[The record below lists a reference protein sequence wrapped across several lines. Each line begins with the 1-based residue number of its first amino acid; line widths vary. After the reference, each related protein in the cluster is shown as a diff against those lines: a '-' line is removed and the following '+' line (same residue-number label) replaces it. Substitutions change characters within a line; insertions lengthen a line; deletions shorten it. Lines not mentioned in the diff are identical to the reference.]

1 MATSLLSSLKVTARP
16 EDGSKNPLIQRR
28 EKLLTK
34 LGQQKIL
41 ATALVEN
48 ETHTFYREK
57 WVKDE
62 ETGDREKVQVPK
74 KVSPWFYKR
83 NNRYYLEVRSGNKPL
98 ELQKGMHAIEVGEEE
113 DLVSTIE
120 TIIEAVVAGELD
132 PLLTKGD
139 KPGTKKDKTN
149 GKK

>member
-1 MATSLLSSLKVTARP
+1 MTTLLSSLKVTVRP
-16 EDGSKNPLIQRR
+16 ADGSSNTLIQRR

-34 LGQQKIL
+34 LDQQKIL

-62 ETGDREKVQVPK
+62 ETGEKEKVQVPK

-83 NNRYYLEVRSGNKPL
+83 NNRYYFEVRSGNKPL
-98 ELQKGMHAIEVGEEE
+98 ELQKGMHAIEVGEEGE
-113 DLVSTIE
+113 LVGTID

-139 KPGTKKDKTN
+139 KPR
-149 GKK
+149 GK